1 MHLPHSK
8 YISHPIIGPLSVRL
22 AALEREIFVSAAG
35 NGGTPCI
42 QDLYAVWK
50 GWGN

>member
-8 YISHPIIGPLSVRL
+8 YISHPIIGPLSARL